1 MMKHETLD
9 CVAVKRRAQR
19 QIAKALAGKSPE
31 EQVETLRHL
40 AAQSLLRKELVKPR
54 VERTPKAVRAYR
66 KRHSTG

>member
-40 AAQSLLRKELVKPR
+40 AAQSPLWKELVKPR
-54 VERTPKAVRAYR
+54 VERTPKTVRADR